1 MYRYLGTLDIFVWG
15 AKIWGSLE
23 SIQNLRSEV
32 ILILTEITGK
42 YLCSVGQADAIKPVL
57 TPSSI

>member
-42 YLCSVGQADAIKPVL
+42 YLYSVGQADAIKPVL